1 MPIKSNTNLV
11 YRYTDLLAVGKIK
24 KNDKE
29 LVDSD
34 IIFYFLSLIMKSKL

>member
-29 LVDSD
+29 LDSN